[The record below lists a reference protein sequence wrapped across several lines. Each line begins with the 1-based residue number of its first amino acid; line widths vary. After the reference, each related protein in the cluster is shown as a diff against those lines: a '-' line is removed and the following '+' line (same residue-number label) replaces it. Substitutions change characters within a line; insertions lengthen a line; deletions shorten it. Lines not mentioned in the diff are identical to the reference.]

1 MGGCREKKTYFSLW
15 GRNCNIF
22 LVGMTGISE
31 QEQEH
36 PLASKGCAVGDEVK
50 VLTVGLHQRRHMSVA
65 PAWALFL
72 FALVNF

>member
-1 MGGCREKKTYFSLW
+1 
-15 GRNCNIF
+15 
-22 LVGMTGISE
+22 MTGISE